1 MIETRRHTA
10 MGKLSQ
16 YFRNDA
22 LMSNFLLKALLA
34 FVVGQQIYMPQKHD
48 YFHLAL
54 LFMFMIFIDIYEE
67 STREI
72 SPELSFMGLIL
83 GASVVTILEHVFS
96 LNLELLYFGL
106 TIGATAIAMQVLWQI
121 IGVIKDPGQRQLIAE
136 RNQKI
141 FSRKTTFVVGIL
153 YSLEAIMAIAIGY
166 TLYLAVLSLL

>member
-1 MIETRRHTA
+1 

-72 SPELSFMGLIL
+72 SPELSFMALIL
-83 GASVVTILEHVFS
+83 GTSVVTILEHVFG
-96 LNLELLYFGL
+96 LNLELLYFAL
-106 TIGATAIAMQVLWQI
+106 TVGATVIAMQVLWQI
-121 IGVIKDPGQRQLIAE
+121 IGVIKDPSQRELIAK

-153 YSLEAIMAIAIGY
+153 YSLEVIMATAIGY

>member
-1 MIETRRHTA
+1 
-10 MGKLSQ
+10 
-16 YFRNDA
+16 
-22 LMSNFLLKALLA
+22 
-34 FVVGQQIYMPQKHD
+34 
-48 YFHLAL
+48 
-54 LFMFMIFIDIYEE
+54 MIFIDIYEE

-121 IGVIKDPGQRQLIAE
+121 IGVIKDPSQRQLVAE

>member
-1 MIETRRHTA
+1 ME
-10 MGKLSQ
+10 KLSQ
-16 YFRNDA
+16 YFKNDA

-67 STREI
+67 ATREI
-72 SPELSFMGLIL
+72 GSELKFMSLVF
-83 GASVVTILEHVFS
+83 GASVVTILEHVLS
-96 LNLELLYFGL
+96 LNLELLYFGF
-106 TIGATAIAMQVLWQI
+106 TIGATALAMQTLWQI
-121 IGVIKDPGQRQLIAE
+121 IEVIKDPSQRHLIAQ

-153 YSLEAIMAIAIGY
+153 YSLEAIMATAIGY